1 MTTMKKVILASVVAL
16 MGVGVL
22 SVSSEAKADE
32 CERPAVVQPVA
43 YGYGRGEVARP
54 GYREGWRRGAF
65 DGYRRERF
73 ERGRRF
79 DRFERGNGRYGRR

>member
-1 MTTMKKVILASVVAL
+1 MTTMKKVILASLVAL

-32 CERPAVVQPVA
+32 CARPGVVAPVA
-43 YGYGRGEVARP
+43 YGYGRGYVTRP
-54 GYREGWRRGAF
+54 YFREGYREGW
-65 DGYRRERF
+65 RRERF

-79 DRFERGNGRYGRR
+79 ERFERGDGRYGRR